1 MAMKRIVAVLCFAS
15 GLAAAAAIEGQES
28 VHLALGDGS
37 RTINVNGEAVI
48 YVVPNEAIVRLGVE
62 AFDPSL
68 AIATSANA
76 ATGARIMKALRALG
90 LEEKHIQA
98 DHAEV
103 EIVYPKDGVAAGI
116 AGYRV
121 RRAYAVTVHDVVRLD
136 DVITAALKNGANHLE
151 GYELRTTELRKHRD
165 EARKQAITA
174 AREKAEALAGELG
187 CSVGAPRSI
196 GESYYGWFGTRGSWG
211 SWGYS
216 ASNQMSQNV
225 SFSAGGS
232 SGEGNTSAP
241 LGQIGVRAQ
250 VGVTFDLLPGTQP
263 AR

>member
-1 MAMKRIVAVLCFAS
+1 MKRIPLVLFLVCCLSAP
-15 GLAAAAAIEGQES
+15 IEGQETAR
-28 VHLALGDGS
+28 LALGDGT

-48 YVVPNEAIVRLGVE
+48 YVVPDEAIVRLGIE
-62 AFDPSL
+62 TFDPSL
-68 AIATSANA
+68 GVATSANA
-76 ATGARIMKALRALG
+76 ATGVRIVKALRALG

-121 RRAYAVTVHDVVRLD
+121 RRAYALTVRDVLRLD
-136 DVITAALKNGANHLE
+136 EVITAALKSGANHLE
-151 GYELRTTELRKHRD
+151 GYELRTTDLRKHRD
-165 EARKQAITA
+165 DARKRAITA

-187 CSVGAPRSI
+187 CTVGAPRSI

-216 ASNQMSQNV
+216 ASNQMTQNV

-232 SGEGNTSAP
+232 SGEGNASAP

-250 VGVTFDLLPGTQP
+250 VGVTFDLIPGGKP

>member
-1 MAMKRIVAVLCFAS
+1 MKRIRLLLFLVSCVAGSV
-15 GLAAAAAIEGQES
+15 EGQETAR
-28 VHLALGDGS
+28 LALGDGT

-48 YVVPNEAIVRLGVE
+48 YVVPDEAIVRLGVE
-62 AFDPSL
+62 SFDPAL
-68 AIATSANA
+68 AVSTSANA
-76 ATGARIMKALRALG
+76 ATGVQIVKALRALG
-90 LEEKHIQA
+90 LEAKDIQS

-103 EIVYPKDGVAAGI
+103 EIVYNKDGVAAGV
-116 AGYRV
+116 AGYPV
-121 RRAYAVTVHDVVRLD
+121 RRLYALTVRDVNRLD
-136 DVITAALKNGANHLE
+136 EVIGAALKRGANHLE
-151 GYELRTTELRKHRD
+151 GYELRTMELRKHRD
-165 EARKQAITA
+165 EARKRAILA

-187 CSVGAPRSI
+187 CTVGAPRSI

-216 ASNQMSQNV
+216 ASNQMTQNV

-232 SGEGNTSAP
+232 SGEGNTAAP

-250 VGVTFDLLPGTQP
+250 VGVTFDLIPGNKA

>member
-1 MAMKRIVAVLCFAS
+1 MKRIRLVLFLVFCVA
-15 GLAAAAAIEGQES
+15 GAIEGQETAR
-28 VHLALGDGS
+28 LALGDGS

-48 YVVPNEAIVRLGVE
+48 YLVPDEAIVRLGIE
-62 AFDPSL
+62 TFDPSL
-68 AIATSANA
+68 AVATSANA
-76 ATGARIMKALRALG
+76 ATGVRIVRTLRTLG

-103 EIVYPKDGVAAGI
+103 EIVYPKDGVATGI

-121 RRAYAVTVHDVVRLD
+121 RRAYALTVRDVLRLD
-136 DVITAALKNGANHLE
+136 EVIGAALKNGANHLE

-165 EARKQAITA
+165 EARKRAITA

-187 CSVGAPRSI
+187 CTVGAPRSI

-216 ASNQMSQNV
+216 SSNQMTQNA

-232 SGEGNTSAP
+232 SGEGNASAP

-250 VGVTFDLLPGTQP
+250 VGVTFDLIPGSK
-263 AR
+263 ASH

>member
-1 MAMKRIVAVLCFAS
+1 MKRIPLILLVLSWVAGAV
-15 GLAAAAAIEGQES
+15 EGQEIARAGIAD
-28 VHLALGDGS
+28 VS
-37 RTINVNGEAVI
+37 RSISVNGEAVI
-48 YVVPNEAIVRLGVE
+48 YVVPDQAIVRLGIE
-62 AFDPSL
+62 RFDPAL
-68 AIATSANA
+68 AVASSANA
-76 ATGARIMKALRALG
+76 ATGVQIVKALRALG
-90 LEEKHIQA
+90 LEEKDIQA
-98 DHAEV
+98 DHEEV

-121 RRAYAVTVHDVVRLD
+121 RRLYALTVRNVHRLEE
-136 DVITAALKNGANHLE
+136 VIGAALKKGANHLE
-151 GYELRTTELRKHRD
+151 GYELRTNELRKYRD

-187 CSVGAPRSI
+187 CTVGAPRSI

-225 SFSAGGS
+225 SFSAGGG
-232 SGEGNTSAP
+232 SGEGNASSP

-250 VGVTFDLLPGTQP
+250 VGVTFDLIPGNKP

>member
-1 MAMKRIVAVLCFAS
+1 MKRIPAFLFLLSCLV
-15 GLAAAAAIEGQES
+15 GPIEGQEIARAGIAD
-28 VHLALGDGS
+28 VS
-37 RTINVNGEAVI
+37 RSISVNGEAVI
-48 YVVPNEAIVRLGVE
+48 YVVPDEAIVRLGVE
-62 AFDPSL
+62 IFDPAL
-68 AIATSANA
+68 AVASSANA
-76 ATGARIMKALRALG
+76 ATGVQIVKALRALG
-90 LEEKHIQA
+90 LEERDIQS

-121 RRAYAVTVHDVVRLD
+121 RRLYALTVRDVRRLD
-136 DVITAALKNGANHLE
+136 DVIGAALKKGANHLE

-165 EARKQAITA
+165 EARKRAISA

-187 CSVGAPRSI
+187 CTVGAPRSI
-196 GESYYGWFGTRGSWG
+196 GESYYGWFGTRGTWG

-216 ASNQMSQNV
+216 ASNQMTQNV

-232 SGEGNTSAP
+232 GEGNASSP

-250 VGVTFDLLPGTQP
+250 VGVTFDLIPGIKP